1 MSSRAT
7 PGVFSLATR
16 RVAWCI
22 VLATTFLIAYGSLF
36 PFEFVPGGREGAVLH
51 GVSFRWTLRGE
62 IVANLLLYMPLGFG
76 LALLARGG
84 WAAKLAIAS
93 VVGIALSLGIEI
105 AQSYTPARVST
116 LTDVLLNGIGTLL
129 GAVAGVSYPRLAA
142 RLHAA
147 SGVRGPADGVALAV
161 AALWVGSRLAPF
173 VPAIDWR
180 KYQAAVESLFG
191 QPQVSALG
199 ILSYTAAWLVVDYA
213 LRCSRTFARPR
224 AAFLLLALVVIAG
237 RIVIR
242 GNALSLSE
250 IVGLALVWP
259 AAALLA
265 QFGARRV
272 PALLLL
278 LTAAVVVLEA
288 LEPFRWSSTAAPFV
302 WIPFQTSIRG
312 DWEIGYSVLFEK
324 AFWYGALIWL
334 SLRARL
340 RLRTAAAAT
349 AALLLALEIAQM
361 WVPDR
366 AGEITDPI
374 FAIAIAGAIGLLAN
388 PGAQRA

>member
-7 PGVFSLATR
+7 PGAFSLATR

-36 PFEFVPGGREGAVLH
+36 PFEFVLGGREGAMLH

-76 LALLARGG
+76 LALLVRRG
-84 WAAKLAIAS
+84 WVAKLVIAGA
-93 VVGIALSLGIEI
+93 VGIALSLCIEI

-116 LTDVLLNGIGTLL
+116 LTDVLLNGIGTLI
-129 GAVAGVSYPRLAA
+129 GAVAGASYPRLAA
-142 RLHAA
+142 RLHAV
-147 SGVRGPADGVALAV
+147 SGARGPVDGVALAV
-161 AALWVGSRLAPF
+161 AALWLGSRLAPF
-173 VPAIDWR
+173 VPAIEWR
-180 KYQAAVESLFG
+180 KYRAAIEPIFSH
-191 QPQVSALG
+191 PQVSALG
-199 ILSYTAAWLVVDYA
+199 VLSYAAAWLVVDYA
-213 LRCSRTFARPR
+213 LRCSRAFARPR
-224 AAFLLLALVVIAG
+224 AAFLLLALAVIAG
-237 RIVIR
+237 RIAIR

-250 IVGLALVWP
+250 VVGIALVWP

-265 QFGARRV
+265 RFGARRV

-288 LEPFRWSSTAAPFV
+288 LEPFRFSSTAAPFG
-302 WIPFQTSIRG
+302 WIPFQSSIRG

-334 SLRARL
+334 SLRAGL

-349 AALLLALEIAQM
+349 AGLLLVLELAQM
-361 WVPDR
+361 WVPNR
-366 AGEITDPI
+366 APEITDPI
-374 FAIAIAGAIGLLAN
+374 FAVAIAGAIGLLAN
-388 PGAQRA
+388 RAAQRV